1 MQDIPTSILAAIKDA
16 NMSLKEL
23 IKRLFRADRPIILYI
38 IAVLF
43 FCMPI
48 CRKILKLDYSAIIL
62 VLSTLCIVGIVLFYR
77 NRN

>member
-16 NMSLKEL
+16 NMSFKEL
-23 IKRLFRADRPIILYI
+23 IERLFTADRPIILYI

-43 FCMPI
+43 FGMPL

-62 VLSTLCIVGIVLFYR
+62 VLSTLCIVGIILFYR

>member
-1 MQDIPTSILAAIKDA
+1 MQDIRISILANIKDA

-23 IKRLFRADRPIILYI
+23 IERLFTADRPIILYI

-43 FCMPI
+43 FGMPL
-48 CRKILKLDYSAIIL
+48 CRKILKLDYSVIIL
-62 VLSTLCIVGIVLFYR
+62 VLSTLCIVGIILFYR